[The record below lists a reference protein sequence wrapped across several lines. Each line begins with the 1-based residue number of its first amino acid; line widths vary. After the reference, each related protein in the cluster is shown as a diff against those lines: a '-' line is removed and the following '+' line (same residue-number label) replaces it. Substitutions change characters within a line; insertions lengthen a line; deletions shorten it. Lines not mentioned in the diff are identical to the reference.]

1 MLLCSFSKCPHFL
14 AFPCLMVK
22 VAKDRCMFLWE
33 SFLGIDLLVHRNPLS
48 YSQIAEAQ
56 YVDLL
61 DLSDILNRNS
71 LFEVL

>member
-1 MLLCSFSKCPHFL
+1 MLLL
-14 AFPCLMVK
+14 
-22 VAKDRCMFLWE
+22 E

-61 DLSDILNRNS
+61 DLGDILNRNS

>member
-1 MLLCSFSKCPHFL
+1 
-14 AFPCLMVK
+14 MVK

-61 DLSDILNRNS
+61 DLGDILNRNS